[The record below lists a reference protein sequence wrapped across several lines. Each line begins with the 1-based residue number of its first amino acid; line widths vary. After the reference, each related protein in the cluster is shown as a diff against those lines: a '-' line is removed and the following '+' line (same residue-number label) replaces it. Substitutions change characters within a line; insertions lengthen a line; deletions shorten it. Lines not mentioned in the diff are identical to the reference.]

1 LKWQKQVALL
11 SRSSILVRAENAGHG
26 IQIDAPDLTV
36 EAFRR
41 VIAAVR
47 AGTPLPACTATP
59 LPRLGGT
66 CLDPTSA

>member
-1 LKWQKQVALL
+1 MVEVAEAG
-11 SRSSILVRAENAGHG
+11 RPAVEVVDLVRAENAGHG
-26 IQIDAPDLTV
+26 IEIDAPDLTA

-47 AGTPLPACTATP
+47 AGLPSGSRATP

-66 CLDPTSA
+66 CLVPD